1 MPSHSKE
8 LTVRHG
14 RQLTSDSAQLALG
27 DSNTCAYSTALKC
40 WGTNSEGQLGDGTEG
55 TGADNR
61 YTPTTINVGGTVG
74 LLTLGS
80 GHACAYVTY
89 GGGALKCWGWNCY
102 GQLGDGTKTDR
113 RTPTTINV
121 GGPVG
126 LLALGNDHTCA
137 YVTAGAGALRCWGL
151 NNHGQLGDGKT
162 TDRYTPTT
170 IDVGGPVGLLAL
182 GSAHTCAYVTAGA
195 RALKCWGLN
204 NHGQLGDGT
213 TTDRYTPTTIDV
225 GGFVGLLA
233 LGGRQLGKGFTCA
246 YVTVSAG
253 ALKCWGSNNYGQL
266 GDGTKTDRLTPT
278 TINFGGPVGMLA
290 LGGQHTCAY
299 VKVGAGALKCWGLN
313 NYGQLGDGTTT
324 NRLTP
329 DSFPGLALPP
339 PSPPPSPPSP
349 PPSPPLP
356 PPPSPPSPPP
366 SPPLPPPAPP
376 DITLIPT
383 TISSSNA
390 PTAIAFVGAALS
402 DGVTCTFLPTGDDTC
417 AGAAAGRIFPT
428 GGVLSGGSLDVR
440 LSGPMSYKLCV
451 APAGSAASLDAHFT
465 YVSSVKLTVT
475 ISPPPPPPPP
485 LPPPP
490 SPPPSPPQAT
500 LVFLMSP
507 SPDKGMDI
515 GLIAGVGG
523 GVLLLMTGL
532 CGLAWKWR
540 RRKASPS
547 SRGLELRHVQG
558 QVLCPVRL
566 LE

>member
-27 DSNTCAYSTALKC
+27 DSNTCAYVTAFKC

-80 GHACAYVTY
+80 GHACAYVTA
-89 GGGALKCWGWNCY
+89 GAGALKCWGWNDS

-113 RTPTTINV
+113 RTPTTIDVGGPVGLLALGGQHTCAYVTAGAGALKCWGLNYYGQLGDGTKTSYRLVPTTINV

-137 YVTAGAGALRCWGL
+137 YVTVGAGALRCWGL
-151 NNHGQLGDGKT
+151 NGYGQLGDGTTTSYRLIPTTIDVGGPVGLLALGGQHTCAYVTAGAGALKCWGLNYYGQLGDGTT
-162 TDRYTPTT
+162 TDRRTPTT

-182 GSAHTCAYVTAGA
+182 GGQQLGKHQGHTCAYVTAGA
-195 RALKCWGLN
+195 GALKCWGLN
-204 NHGQLGDGT
+204 NYGQLGDGT
-213 TTDRYTPTTIDV
+213 TTDRYTPTTINV
-225 GGFVGLLA
+225 
-233 LGGRQLGKGFTCA
+233 
-246 YVTVSAG
+246 
-253 ALKCWGSNNYGQL
+253 
-266 GDGTKTDRLTPT
+266 
-278 TINFGGPVGMLA
+278 GGPVGMLA

-299 VKVGAGALKCWGLN
+299 LTVGAGALKCWGLN

-402 DGVTCTFLPTGDDTC
+402 DGVTCTFLPTGDD
-417 AGAAAGRIFPT
+417 
-428 GGVLSGGSLDVR
+428 
-440 LSGPMSYKLCV
+440 
-451 APAGSAASLDAHFT
+451 
-465 YVSSVKLTVT
+465 
-475 ISPPPPPPPP
+475 
-485 LPPPP
+485 
-490 SPPPSPPQAT
+490 
-500 LVFLMSP
+500 
-507 SPDKGMDI
+507 
-515 GLIAGVGG
+515 
-523 GVLLLMTGL
+523 
-532 CGLAWKWR
+532 
-540 RRKASPS
+540 
-547 SRGLELRHVQG
+547 
-558 QVLCPVRL
+558 
-566 LE
+566 